1 MNGLN
6 ALKSVLAELAK
17 SVGNEIPLIVAGGF
31 GLYLRQEHL
40 RQSGDRTL
48 FSQLP
53 EPRATSD
60 IDMFVTM
67 EVLVE
72 VELVKRLRRQIER
85 MGFSPVSGAEYFQW
99 KRIDEHGHETKIDVL
114 CGPLGEHEH
123 RLRTNSLPRVRPKA
137 PKGTLK
143 FHARFTEEAIEVE
156 SRAVRLPLAERDT
169 SGAETVTTV
178 YTPHPFSYLMMK
190 LVAFDDRKHDERKD
204 VGRHHAMDLYRIIA
218 MMTQSEYEETLL
230 LGKTYSEDAR
240 FNKVQQIVANHFA
253 SPSDLGVIRLREHA
267 LFQES
272 FPVHDFIEVLA
283 EVFAGPP

>member
-1 MNGLN
+1 MNGLD
-6 ALKSVLAELAK
+6 ALKSVLIELTR
-17 SVGNEIPLIVAGGF
+17 SVGAEIPLIVAGGF

-40 RQSGDRTL
+40 RLSEETTL

-67 EVLVE
+67 DVLVE
-72 VELVKRLRRQIER
+72 VESVKRLRQQIEG
-85 MGFSPVSGAEYFQW
+85 MGFAPVTGGEYFQW
-99 KRIDEHGHETKIDVL
+99 RRVDKSGYETKIDVL
-114 CGPLGEHEH
+114 CGPLGKYEH

-137 PKGTLK
+137 PRGTLK
-143 FHARFTEEAIEVE
+143 FHARYTEEAIEVE
-156 SRAVRLPLAERDT
+156 SRAVRLPLVERDA
-169 SGAETVTTV
+169 SGAEAITTV
-178 YTPHPFSYLMMK
+178 YIPHPFSYLMMK

-230 LGKTYSEDAR
+230 LGKTYSEDVR

-253 SPSDLGVIRLREHA
+253 SPSDLGVIRLREHT